1 MSKCCVSS
9 CRLLMPRFTA
19 AVPVVACLL
28 FIFVM
33 ATLLRTA
40 FSDPGIIPR
49 ATPHEAADT
58 EKHIGIVTGTIYL
71 RLLHEV

>member
-1 MSKCCVSS
+1 MFFLTHGVCICS
-9 CRLLMPRFTA
+9 CRLLVLRFTAAA

-40 FSDPGIIPR
+40 LSDPGIIPR
-49 ATPHEAADT
+49 ATPQEAADT
-58 EKHIGIVTGTIYL
+58 ERHIGTVL
-71 RLLHEV
+71 NFDV